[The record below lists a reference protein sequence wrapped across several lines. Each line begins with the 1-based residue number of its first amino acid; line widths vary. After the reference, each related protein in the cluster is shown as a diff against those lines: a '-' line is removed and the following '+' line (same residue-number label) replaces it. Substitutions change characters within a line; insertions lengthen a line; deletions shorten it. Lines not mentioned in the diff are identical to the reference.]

1 MHSFDVHLHETL
13 LPMSLEKKPTD
24 GSKTLPIVF
33 NEQLVLLIIFL
44 NVGVIY
50 LHTFDRF
57 APYYYVMDLLDVAC
71 TLYFCLEITFK
82 IQASKGNSFSKRLR
96 AFHSDRWNRID
107 FYAVLIALPSIGVLF
122 FDDLEIFTGFTLLR
136 ALRIFKIIRIVE
148 YIPESKR
155 IITRVIRAMQS
166 VIFIIISFVI
176 YSTIVSLMSVLLFKS
191 SAPEHFKN
199 AFDSF
204 FTIFKV
210 FSGDGFSDIVEDIQK
225 NSSVA
230 FVYFTKLY
238 FVAIVFTGS
247 FLGLSLINSIFVDQ
261 MASINQE
268 ENAEEDEKMQKEI
281 RYLKRK
287 IKEMES
293 MQGEILEILRKRG
306 HDSSDTNHT

>member
-1 MHSFDVHLHETL
+1 
-13 LPMSLEKKPTD
+13 MSLDKKRND
-24 GSKTLPIVF
+24 GSKPLPIVF

-50 LHTFDRF
+50 LHTFDQF
-57 APYYYVMDLLDVAC
+57 AAYFYVMDLLDVAC

-82 IQASKGNSFSKRLR
+82 IQATNGRTFGTRLK

-107 FYAVLIALPSIGVLF
+107 FYSVLIALPSVGVLF
-122 FDDLEIFTGFTLLR
+122 FEDLEIFAGFTLLR

-155 IITRVIRAMQS
+155 IITRVVRAMQS

-287 IKEMES
+287 IKEMET